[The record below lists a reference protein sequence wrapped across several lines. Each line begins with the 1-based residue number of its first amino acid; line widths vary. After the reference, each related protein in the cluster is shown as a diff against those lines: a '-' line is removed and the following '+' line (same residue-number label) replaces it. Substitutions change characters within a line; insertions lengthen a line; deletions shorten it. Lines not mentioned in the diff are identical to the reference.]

1 MRDCEKRQ
9 ESLKAYLDGELP
21 IVQQCSLVWHLV
33 GCSVCREERD
43 AMQRFSAQ
51 LKEEETPL
59 STNLRNR
66 ILNSVAYIEPQAAS
80 PKNTSRLTAYR
91 TLAWTSGAVTLLFGA
106 LFANKMLIIQPNPS
120 MSDSIKSSSPMPTS
134 AGSAPSTFK
143 DKMPLKP
150 KLAQPQ
156 SAEATKSPKIVLQY
170 DGSSD
175 ARSPKDFAEDKAAM
189 KLTAP
194 GLIPKLEKMSKMQ
207 GAVPNQAPSSDQF
220 ASPGNSSGKILN
232 GKSDAVADRNG
243 QTPATSEGLAEPK
256 SEFGSS
262 SSLGKNATPSSSSGR
277 APDNQREFYS
287 PQKAYTAS
295 KKRASGEK
303 NQQSANQH
311 PPITAN
317 DTEKNVLI
325 IGRKR
330 SPSEAK
336 KKTPQHSFSV
346 KKKDISKFH
355 RKYKKRKPRK
365 ETIEKSFNRP

>member
-1 MRDCEKRQ
+1 MRDCENRQ

-21 IVQQCSLVWHLV
+21 IVQKCALVWHLV

-51 LKEEETPL
+51 LKGEETPL

-66 ILNSVAYIEPQAAS
+66 ILNSVAYTEPLVAS

-91 TLAWTSGAVTLLFGA
+91 TLAWTGGAVTLLFGA
-106 LFANKMLIIQPNPS
+106 LFVNKMLTVQPNPH
-120 MSDSIKSSSPMPTS
+120 MSDSIKTSSPMPTS
-134 AGSAPSTFK
+134 AGSAASTFK
-143 DKMPLKP
+143 GKMPLTP
-150 KLAQPQ
+150 NLAQPQ
-156 SAEATKSPKIVLQY
+156 SGEATKSPRVILQN

-175 ARSPKDFAEDKAAM
+175 ARSPKDLTEDKTAM
-189 KLTAP
+189 KPTAP
-194 GLIPKLEKMSKMQ
+194 GLIPKLENMSKMQ
-207 GAVPNQAPSSDQF
+207 GAAPNQARSSDQF

-232 GKSDAVADRNG
+232 GKSDEVADRNG
-243 QTPATSEGLAEPK
+243 QMPATSEGLAEPK
-256 SEFGSS
+256 SALGSS

-277 APDNQREFYS
+277 APDNQGEFYS
-287 PQKAYTAS
+287 PQKAYTAA

-303 NQQSANQH
+303 SQQSANQH

-325 IGRKR
+325 ISRKR
-330 SPSEAK
+330 SPSVAK
-336 KKTPQHSFSV
+336 KKTPQHSFRV

-355 RKYKKRKPRK
+355 RKYRKRKPRK